1 LNIFLLLVVV
11 LLIAAYLIILPPLWR
26 TQAIEDAG
34 FDERNTLIARHRL
47 SELKEQLQS
56 GGLSQALY
64 DEQLAELKQA
74 LGDDL
79 GIESHVT
86 TVQTQGRWMV
96 YVLAL
101 GIPLLSG
108 LLYLKLGAPQ
118 AIDHVEE
125 VAVVGSSA
133 PDSEAINKM
142 VEGLAAKMKANPN
155 DGEGWLMLG
164 RSYKVLQQYPKAV
177 EAFANAHRLLGDK
190 PDVMLMYADALAF
203 ANNEKIDGKAAELV
217 FKALAQE
224 PDNLN
229 GLWLGGM
236 SKAQAGDFMG
246 AMLLWKK
253 LESLLPAG
261 SDAQKETQELL
272 AKIASQMPKDA
283 VVPQVDSVQQ
293 ASNSQATVTTEV
305 SVKAAVSLDASLKQ
319 SVEPNDTVFIYAQ
332 ALSGPKM
339 PLAIVRKQ
347 VSDLPLS
354 VTLDDSTAMMPR
366 MKLSNFKNVKLMA
379 RISKSGNAMPQAGD
393 LIGTVEEVTLADKK
407 LNKIVINNKV
417 K

>member
-1 LNIFLLLVVV
+1 MSVFLVLVAV

-26 TQAIEDAG
+26 TQTIEDAA

-56 GGLSQALY
+56 GGLSQSLY

-79 GIESHVT
+79 EITSSA
-86 TVQTQGRWMV
+86 QTPQTHGRWMV

-101 GIPLLSG
+101 AIPLVSG
-108 LLYLKLGAPQ
+108 LLYVKLGVPQ
-118 AIDHVEE
+118 AIDRVEE
-125 VAVVGSSA
+125 VAVVGSGA

-177 EAFANAHRLLGDK
+177 DAFANAHRLLGDK

-203 ANNEKIDGKAAELV
+203 ANNETIDGKAAELV
-217 FKALAQE
+217 FKALEME

-236 SKAQAGDFMG
+236 SKAQANDFMG

-253 LESLLPAG
+253 LENLLPAG
-261 SDAQKETQELL
+261 SDAQKETQALL
-272 AKIASQMPKDA
+272 AKVASQLPKDA
-283 VVPQVDSVQQ
+283 ILSLAANSQQADSPQV
-293 ASNSQATVTTEV
+293 ATDV
-305 SVKAAVSLDASLKQ
+305 SVKVEVSLDAALKQ
-319 SVEPNDTVFIYAQ
+319 AAAPTDTVFVYAQ

-354 VTLDDSTAMMPR
+354 VTLDDSTAMMPK
-366 MKLSNFKNVKLMA
+366 MKLSNFKEVKLMA
-379 RISKSGNAMPQAGD
+379 RISKSGNAMPQTGD
-393 LIGTVEEVTLADKK
+393 LIGTVEQVTVTDKNLK
-407 LNKIVINNKV
+407 KIVINDKI

>member
-1 LNIFLLLVVV
+1 LNTFLLLVVV
-11 LLIAAYLIILPPLWR
+11 LLLAAFLIILPPIWR
-26 TQAIEDAG
+26 TREIEDAE
-34 FDERNTLIARHRL
+34 FDQRNTLIARHRL
-47 SELKEQLQS
+47 AELKEQLQL
-56 GGLSQALY
+56 GALSQSLY
-64 DEQLAELKQA
+64 DEQLVELKQA

-79 GIESHVT
+79 DIASPPIT
-86 TVQTQGRWMV
+86 TQTQGRWMV
-96 YVLAL
+96 FVLAV
-101 GIPLLSG
+101 GIPLLAGS
-108 LLYLKLGAPQ
+108 LYFALGNPQ
-118 AIDHVEE
+118 AINHIEE
-125 VAVVGSSA
+125 VMPVGGA
-133 PDSEAINKM
+133 PDSEAIHKM
-142 VEGLAAKMKANPN
+142 VEALAAKMQANPN

-190 PDVMLMYADALAF
+190 ADVMLMYADALAF
-203 ANNEKIDGKAAELV
+203 ANNEKIDGKSAELV
-217 FKALAQE
+217 FKALEQE

-236 SKAQAGDFMG
+236 AKAQAGDFIG

-253 LESLLPAG
+253 LEGLLPAG

-272 AKIASQMPKDA
+272 AKVASQIPKNA
-283 VVPQVDSVQQ
+283 VLPPVASGQQ
-293 ASNSQATVTTEV
+293 ADNPQAGAGA
-305 SVKAAVSLDASLKQ
+305 SVKVEVSLDAALKK
-319 SVEPNDTVFIYAQ
+319 SVQATDTVFIYAQ

-354 VTLDDSTAMMPR
+354 VTLDDSTAMMPK

-393 LIGTVEEVTLADKK
+393 LTGTAEEVSLADKK

>member
-1 LNIFLLLVVV
+1 VSVFLVLAVV
-11 LLIAAYLIILPPLWR
+11 LLVAAYLIILPPLWR
-26 TQAIEDAG
+26 THIIEEAA

-56 GGLSQALY
+56 GGLSQTLY
-64 DEQLAELKQA
+64 DEQLVELKQA

-79 GIESHVT
+79 DIESHVAST
-86 TVQTQGRWMV
+86 QTHGRWMV

-108 LLYLKLGAPQ
+108 LMYLKLGMPQ
-118 AIDHVEE
+118 AIDRVED
-125 VAVVGSSA
+125 VAAVGSGA

-142 VEGLAAKMKANPN
+142 VEALAAKMQANPN

-190 PDVMLMYADALAF
+190 ADVMLMYADALAF
-203 ANNEKIDGKAAELV
+203 ANNEKIDGKSAELV
-217 FKALAQE
+217 LKALELE

-236 SKAQAGDFMG
+236 AKAQAGDFIG

-253 LESLLPAG
+253 LEGLLPAG

-272 AKIASQMPKDA
+272 AKVASQIPSDA
-283 VVPQVDSVQQ
+283 VLPPMTGGQQ
-293 ASNSQATVTTEV
+293 ADSSQAVAGV
-305 SVKAAVSLDASLKQ
+305 GVKVEVSLDATLKKAVQ
-319 SVEPNDTVFIYAQ
+319 AADTVFIYAQ

-347 VSDLPLS
+347 VSDLPLV
-354 VTLDDSTAMMPR
+354 VTLDDSTAMMPK
-366 MKLSNFKNVKLMA
+366 MKLSTFKNVKLMA

-393 LIGTVEEVTLADKK
+393 LIGAVEEVILADKK

>member
-1 LNIFLLLVVV
+1 MNIFLLLVVV
-11 LLIAAYLIILPPLWR
+11 LLIVAFVIILPPLWR
-26 TQAIEDAG
+26 TQTIEDAD
-34 FDERNTLIARHRL
+34 FDARNTLIARHRL

-56 GGLSQALY
+56 GGLSKALY

-79 GIESHVT
+79 DITSPVKSA
-86 TVQTQGRWMV
+86 QTQGRWMA
-96 YVLAL
+96 YVLVL
-101 GIPLLSG
+101 GIPLLAGS
-108 LLYLKLGAPQ
+108 LYLTLGSPQ
-118 AIDHVEE
+118 SIDRVEE
-125 VAVVGSSA
+125 ITPAGSGV

-177 EAFANAHRLLGDK
+177 DAFANAHRLLGDK

-203 ANNEKIDGKAAELV
+203 ANNEKIDGKSAELV
-217 FKALAQE
+217 FKALEIE
-224 PDNLN
+224 PENLN

-236 SKAQAGDFMG
+236 AKAQAGDFMG
-246 AMLLWKK
+246 AMVLWQK
-253 LESLLPAG
+253 LESLLPQG

-272 AKIASQMPKDA
+272 AKITSQMPKDA
-283 VVPQVDSVQQ
+283 VLPQGDSAQPADNTQV
-293 ASNSQATVTTEV
+293 AGAGA
-305 SVKAAVSLDASLKQ
+305 SVKIHVSLDATLKQ
-319 SVEPNDTVFIYAQ
+319 SVAPTDTVFVYAQ

-354 VTLDDSTAMMPR
+354 VTLDDTTAMMPK
-366 MKLSNFKNVKLMA
+366 MKLSNFKEVKLMA

-393 LIGTVEEVTLADKK
+393 LIGSVEAVTLADKK

>member
-1 LNIFLLLVVV
+1 MSVFLVLVAV

-26 TQAIEDAG
+26 TQAIEDAA

-56 GGLSQALY
+56 GGLSQSLY

-79 GIESHVT
+79 EITSST
-86 TVQTQGRWMV
+86 QTPQTHGRWMV

-101 GIPLLSG
+101 AIPLVSG
-108 LLYLKLGAPQ
+108 LLYVKLGAPQ
-118 AIDHVEE
+118 AIDRVEE
-125 VAVVGSSA
+125 VAVVSSGA

-177 EAFANAHRLLGDK
+177 DAFANAHRLLGDK
-190 PDVMLMYADALAF
+190 ADVMLMYADALAF
-203 ANNEKIDGKAAELV
+203 ANNETIDGKAAELV
-217 FKALAQE
+217 FKALEME

-236 SKAQAGDFMG
+236 SKAQANDFMG

-261 SDAQKETQELL
+261 SDAQKETQALL
-272 AKIASQMPKDA
+272 AKVTSQLPKEA
-283 VVPQVDSVQQ
+283 VLSLATNSQQADSPQV
-293 ASNSQATVTTEV
+293 ATDV
-305 SVKAAVSLDASLKQ
+305 SVKVEVSLDAALKQ
-319 SVEPNDTVFIYAQ
+319 AAAPTDTVFVYAQ

-354 VTLDDSTAMMPR
+354 VTLDDSTAMMPK
-366 MKLSNFKNVKLMA
+366 MKLSNFKEVKLMA
-379 RISKSGNAMPQAGD
+379 RISKSGNAMPQTGD
-393 LIGTVEEVTLADKK
+393 LIGTVEQVTLTDKNLK
-407 LNKIVINNKV
+407 KIVITDKI

>member
-1 LNIFLLLVVV
+1 MNIFLLLIVV
-11 LLIAAYLIILPPLWR
+11 LLIVAYLIILPPLWR
-26 TQAIEDAG
+26 IQVIEDAG

-86 TVQTQGRWMV
+86 TAQTQGRWMV

-203 ANNEKIDGKAAELV
+203 ANNEKIDGKSAELV

-293 ASNSQATVTTEV
+293 ASNSQATATTEV

-354 VTLDDSTAMMPR
+354 VTLDDSTAMMPK
-366 MKLSNFKNVKLMA
+366 MKLSNFKAVKLMA